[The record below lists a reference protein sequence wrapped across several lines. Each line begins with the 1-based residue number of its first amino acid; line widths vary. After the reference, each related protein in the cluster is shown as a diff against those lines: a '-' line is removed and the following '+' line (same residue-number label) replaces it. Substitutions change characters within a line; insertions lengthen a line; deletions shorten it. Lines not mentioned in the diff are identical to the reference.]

1 MTLRRKNNKDKTK
14 KGKKMKKKMEKKKN
28 SCYCREVGIGR
39 RKLGNERGGTS
50 RIENEGEKLGIVGLG
65 LKVLSILGFDP

>member
-1 MTLRRKNNKDKTK
+1 
-14 KGKKMKKKMEKKKN
+14 MKKKKEKKKN

-50 RIENEGEKLGIVGLG
+50 RRENEGEKVGSQ
-65 LKVLSILGFDP
+65 LKVLSILRFDL